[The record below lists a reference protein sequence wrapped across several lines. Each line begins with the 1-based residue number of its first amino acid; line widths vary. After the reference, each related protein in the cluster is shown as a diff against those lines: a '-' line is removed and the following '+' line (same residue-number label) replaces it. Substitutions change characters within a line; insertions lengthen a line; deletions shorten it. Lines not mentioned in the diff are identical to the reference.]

1 MIMVNHITVKALLTP
16 THLYL
21 GNHTGLRQNIEIPV
35 NRSQTDLWHFFYN
48 DPIQLISGHMLSAF
62 LQFLKNYFTLAGH
75 SYWLQ
80 FPLNFPLIVI
90 NIKDK

>member
-1 MIMVNHITVKALLTP
+1 MVNHITVKTLLTA
-16 THLYL
+16 THLEP
-21 GNHTGLRQNIEIPV
+21 GNHASLRQKFEIPV
-35 NRSQTDLWHFFYN
+35 NRGQTDSWHFFPN

-90 NIKDK
+90 NIKNK